1 MERITL
7 NMNYS
12 GLLNIEKS
20 YKVYSLENIK
30 RTNWGYEGT
39 LKITNEIKFQ
49 CVIKTGKDYVDIL
62 ETSGK
67 FSIHINFDNENAEIH
82 CNGISSFLTR
92 TNTSRISRL
101 LLEYGRYFRSSR
113 KRSIFLKDKGDTL
126 VNLRGVYCPYGEVS
140 IIKYLERCQ
149 SRKFY
154 RNSF

>member
-49 CVIKTGKDYVDIL
+49 
-62 ETSGK
+62 
-67 FSIHINFDNENAEIH
+67 
-82 CNGISSFLTR
+82 
-92 TNTSRISRL
+92 
-101 LLEYGRYFRSSR
+101 
-113 KRSIFLKDKGDTL
+113 
-126 VNLRGVYCPYGEVS
+126 
-140 IIKYLERCQ
+140 
-149 SRKFY
+149 
-154 RNSF
+154 